1 MAKKTLYKIFAF
13 GVSVITITAVLIL
26 SVFYSYS
33 DNQLKEQLRVV
44 ESVVENQLA
53 QDDDTAFISNH
64 IDKNVRITL
73 VAKDGAVVA
82 DSQESANKLG
92 NHLNRQEIQQAI
104 KNGEATV
111 TRHSDTQEK
120 KVYYFAKQLDN
131 GNILR
136 VSTEAKSIGKFFS
149 DYIIYIILC
158 IIVVI
163 VAAVFV
169 SMGITKSIV
178 KPITQLGQSLD
189 NIDKFKSDE
198 ELKPLVNALLQQK
211 KKQKMLDKQKK
222 QFTANVSHELKTPLT
237 SIAGYAELIETGM
250 AKPEDIKPFA
260 GVIRKQAL
268 RLVNLSEDIIQLS
281 QLEES
286 DDEDMSFESVN
297 LYEIAQRCVE
307 ALNINA
313 INKCVTLNLTGEEC
327 YIRGKAQ
334 LVEELVYNL
343 CDNAIRYNKENGNV
357 TVTVTSLEK
366 GASVSVKDTGIG
378 IPKKY
383 QERIFERFFRVDKSR
398 SKATG
403 GTGLGLAIVKHITQL
418 HDAKLEIS
426 SEEGKVTIYSKGNFC
441 MKRKSGLSKFNGFLA
456 IVLVICLA
464 ATAFVIN
471 KYPKIE
477 AADANGGA
485 DAKDVAVIDEFKA
498 GTYGGKEFKTQED
511 VVNYYKECYD
521 YTKTLTAEY
530 KTDSG
535 ETHSYYKM
543 LGTETLEVNNLL
555 VEGKSNDIINKL
567 VPGIVGGLFKGGTN
581 GLSPSGNRDPKGDT
595 KNDGKMD
602 CTTSHLTADD
612 VLAANVKDNND
623 GTITMVIQPKEALL
637 STPGEDSQGRFF
649 NSLGDISSV
658 VESISVLSFSQG
670 TVKDNFVVDYKGGTG
685 TFVIDTKT
693 NEITKADYTMLVH
706 IDVKHANVAVLKD
719 KSASLDIKYQCE
731 YPASDDYLAGQNI
744 GLTRVK

>member
-73 VAKDGAVVA
+73 VAKDGTVIA

-131 GNILR
+131 GNVLR
-136 VSTEAKSIGKFFS
+136 VSAEAKSIGKFFS
-149 DYIIYIILC
+149 DYIIYIFLC

-268 RLVNLSEDIIQLS
+268 RLVSLSEDIIQLS

-286 DDEDMSFESVN
+286 DDEDMSFESVD

-334 LVEELVYNL
+334 LVEELVYKL

-357 TVTVTSLEK
+357 TVTVSPLEK

-426 SEEGKVTIYSKGNFC
+426 SEEGK
-441 MKRKSGLSKFNGFLA
+441 
-456 IVLVICLA
+456 
-464 ATAFVIN
+464 
-471 KYPKIE
+471 
-477 AADANGGA
+477 
-485 DAKDVAVIDEFKA
+485 
-498 GTYGGKEFKTQED
+498 
-511 VVNYYKECYD
+511 
-521 YTKTLTAEY
+521 
-530 KTDSG
+530 
-535 ETHSYYKM
+535 
-543 LGTETLEVNNLL
+543 GTE
-555 VEGKSNDIINKL
+555 II
-567 VPGIVGGLFKGGTN
+567 VTFK
-581 GLSPSGNRDPKGDT
+581 D
-595 KNDGKMD
+595 
-602 CTTSHLTADD
+602 
-612 VLAANVKDNND
+612 
-623 GTITMVIQPKEALL
+623 
-637 STPGEDSQGRFF
+637 
-649 NSLGDISSV
+649 
-658 VESISVLSFSQG
+658 
-670 TVKDNFVVDYKGGTG
+670 
-685 TFVIDTKT
+685 
-693 NEITKADYTMLVH
+693 
-706 IDVKHANVAVLKD
+706 
-719 KSASLDIKYQCE
+719 
-731 YPASDDYLAGQNI
+731 
-744 GLTRVK
+744 

>member
-53 QDDDTAFISNH
+53 QDDDTSFISNH

-73 VAKDGAVVA
+73 VAKDGTVIA

-136 VSTEAKSIGKFFS
+136 VSAEAKSIGKFFS
-149 DYIIYIILC
+149 DYIIYILLC

-163 VAAVFV
+163 VTAVFV

-189 NIDKFKSDE
+189 NIDKFKSYE

-286 DDEDMSFESVN
+286 DEDMSFESVN

-357 TVTVTSLEK
+357 TVTVTPLEK

-426 SEEGKVTIYSKGNFC
+426 SEEGK
-441 MKRKSGLSKFNGFLA
+441 
-456 IVLVICLA
+456 
-464 ATAFVIN
+464 
-471 KYPKIE
+471 
-477 AADANGGA
+477 
-485 DAKDVAVIDEFKA
+485 
-498 GTYGGKEFKTQED
+498 
-511 VVNYYKECYD
+511 
-521 YTKTLTAEY
+521 
-530 KTDSG
+530 
-535 ETHSYYKM
+535 
-543 LGTETLEVNNLL
+543 GTE
-555 VEGKSNDIINKL
+555 II
-567 VPGIVGGLFKGGTN
+567 VTFK
-581 GLSPSGNRDPKGDT
+581 D
-595 KNDGKMD
+595 
-602 CTTSHLTADD
+602 
-612 VLAANVKDNND
+612 
-623 GTITMVIQPKEALL
+623 
-637 STPGEDSQGRFF
+637 
-649 NSLGDISSV
+649 
-658 VESISVLSFSQG
+658 
-670 TVKDNFVVDYKGGTG
+670 
-685 TFVIDTKT
+685 
-693 NEITKADYTMLVH
+693 
-706 IDVKHANVAVLKD
+706 
-719 KSASLDIKYQCE
+719 
-731 YPASDDYLAGQNI
+731 
-744 GLTRVK
+744 

>member
-73 VAKDGAVVA
+73 VAKDGTVIA

-111 TRHSDTQEK
+111 TRHSDTQGK
-120 KVYYFAKQLDN
+120 KIYYFAKQLDN
-131 GNILR
+131 GNVLR

-149 DYIIYIILC
+149 DYIIYIFLC

-268 RLVNLSEDIIQLS
+268 RLVSLSEDIIQLS

-357 TVTVTSLEK
+357 TVTVTPLEK

-426 SEEGKVTIYSKGNFC
+426 SEEGK
-441 MKRKSGLSKFNGFLA
+441 
-456 IVLVICLA
+456 
-464 ATAFVIN
+464 
-471 KYPKIE
+471 
-477 AADANGGA
+477 
-485 DAKDVAVIDEFKA
+485 
-498 GTYGGKEFKTQED
+498 
-511 VVNYYKECYD
+511 
-521 YTKTLTAEY
+521 
-530 KTDSG
+530 
-535 ETHSYYKM
+535 
-543 LGTETLEVNNLL
+543 GTE
-555 VEGKSNDIINKL
+555 II
-567 VPGIVGGLFKGGTN
+567 VSFK
-581 GLSPSGNRDPKGDT
+581 D
-595 KNDGKMD
+595 
-602 CTTSHLTADD
+602 
-612 VLAANVKDNND
+612 
-623 GTITMVIQPKEALL
+623 
-637 STPGEDSQGRFF
+637 
-649 NSLGDISSV
+649 
-658 VESISVLSFSQG
+658 
-670 TVKDNFVVDYKGGTG
+670 
-685 TFVIDTKT
+685 
-693 NEITKADYTMLVH
+693 
-706 IDVKHANVAVLKD
+706 
-719 KSASLDIKYQCE
+719 
-731 YPASDDYLAGQNI
+731 
-744 GLTRVK
+744 

>member
-73 VAKDGAVVA
+73 VAKDGTVIA

-104 KNGEATV
+104 KSGEATV
-111 TRHSDTQEK
+111 TRHSDTQGK
-120 KVYYFAKQLDN
+120 KIYYFAKQLDN

-149 DYIIYIILC
+149 DYIIYIFLC

-250 AKPEDIKPFA
+250 AKPDDIKPFA

-357 TVTVTSLEK
+357 TVTVNPLEK

-426 SEEGKVTIYSKGNFC
+426 SEEGK
-441 MKRKSGLSKFNGFLA
+441 
-456 IVLVICLA
+456 
-464 ATAFVIN
+464 
-471 KYPKIE
+471 
-477 AADANGGA
+477 
-485 DAKDVAVIDEFKA
+485 
-498 GTYGGKEFKTQED
+498 
-511 VVNYYKECYD
+511 
-521 YTKTLTAEY
+521 
-530 KTDSG
+530 
-535 ETHSYYKM
+535 
-543 LGTETLEVNNLL
+543 GTE
-555 VEGKSNDIINKL
+555 II
-567 VPGIVGGLFKGGTN
+567 VTFK
-581 GLSPSGNRDPKGDT
+581 D
-595 KNDGKMD
+595 
-602 CTTSHLTADD
+602 
-612 VLAANVKDNND
+612 
-623 GTITMVIQPKEALL
+623 
-637 STPGEDSQGRFF
+637 
-649 NSLGDISSV
+649 
-658 VESISVLSFSQG
+658 
-670 TVKDNFVVDYKGGTG
+670 
-685 TFVIDTKT
+685 
-693 NEITKADYTMLVH
+693 
-706 IDVKHANVAVLKD
+706 
-719 KSASLDIKYQCE
+719 
-731 YPASDDYLAGQNI
+731 
-744 GLTRVK
+744 

>member
-33 DNQLKEQLRVV
+33 DNQLKEQLRVI
-44 ESVVENQLA
+44 ENVVENQLA

-73 VAKDGAVVA
+73 VAKDGTVIA

-111 TRHSDTQEK
+111 TRHSDTQGK

-131 GNILR
+131 GDVLR
-136 VSTEAKSIGKFFS
+136 VSAEAKSIGKFFS
-149 DYIIYIILC
+149 DYIIYIFLC

-343 CDNAIRYNKENGNV
+343 CDNAIRYNRENGNV
-357 TVTVTSLEK
+357 TVTVTPLEK

-378 IPKKY
+378 IPEKY

-426 SEEGKVTIYSKGNFC
+426 SEEGK
-441 MKRKSGLSKFNGFLA
+441 
-456 IVLVICLA
+456 
-464 ATAFVIN
+464 
-471 KYPKIE
+471 
-477 AADANGGA
+477 
-485 DAKDVAVIDEFKA
+485 
-498 GTYGGKEFKTQED
+498 
-511 VVNYYKECYD
+511 
-521 YTKTLTAEY
+521 
-530 KTDSG
+530 
-535 ETHSYYKM
+535 
-543 LGTETLEVNNLL
+543 GTE
-555 VEGKSNDIINKL
+555 II
-567 VPGIVGGLFKGGTN
+567 VTFK
-581 GLSPSGNRDPKGDT
+581 D
-595 KNDGKMD
+595 
-602 CTTSHLTADD
+602 
-612 VLAANVKDNND
+612 
-623 GTITMVIQPKEALL
+623 
-637 STPGEDSQGRFF
+637 
-649 NSLGDISSV
+649 
-658 VESISVLSFSQG
+658 
-670 TVKDNFVVDYKGGTG
+670 
-685 TFVIDTKT
+685 
-693 NEITKADYTMLVH
+693 
-706 IDVKHANVAVLKD
+706 
-719 KSASLDIKYQCE
+719 
-731 YPASDDYLAGQNI
+731 
-744 GLTRVK
+744 

>member
-53 QDDDTAFISNH
+53 QDDDTSFISNH

-73 VAKDGAVVA
+73 VAKDGTVIA

-111 TRHSDTQEK
+111 TRHSDTQGK
-120 KVYYFAKQLDN
+120 KIYYFAKQLDN

-149 DYIIYIILC
+149 DYIIYILLC

-163 VAAVFV
+163 VTAVFV

-268 RLVNLSEDIIQLS
+268 RLVSLSEDIIQLS

-313 INKCVTLNLTGEEC
+313 INKCVTLNLIGEQC

-357 TVTVTSLEK
+357 TVTVTPLEK

-426 SEEGKVTIYSKGNFC
+426 SEEGK
-441 MKRKSGLSKFNGFLA
+441 
-456 IVLVICLA
+456 
-464 ATAFVIN
+464 
-471 KYPKIE
+471 
-477 AADANGGA
+477 
-485 DAKDVAVIDEFKA
+485 
-498 GTYGGKEFKTQED
+498 
-511 VVNYYKECYD
+511 
-521 YTKTLTAEY
+521 
-530 KTDSG
+530 
-535 ETHSYYKM
+535 
-543 LGTETLEVNNLL
+543 GTE
-555 VEGKSNDIINKL
+555 II
-567 VPGIVGGLFKGGTN
+567 VTFK
-581 GLSPSGNRDPKGDT
+581 D
-595 KNDGKMD
+595 
-602 CTTSHLTADD
+602 
-612 VLAANVKDNND
+612 
-623 GTITMVIQPKEALL
+623 
-637 STPGEDSQGRFF
+637 
-649 NSLGDISSV
+649 
-658 VESISVLSFSQG
+658 
-670 TVKDNFVVDYKGGTG
+670 
-685 TFVIDTKT
+685 
-693 NEITKADYTMLVH
+693 
-706 IDVKHANVAVLKD
+706 
-719 KSASLDIKYQCE
+719 
-731 YPASDDYLAGQNI
+731 
-744 GLTRVK
+744 

>member
-73 VAKDGAVVA
+73 VAKDGTVIA

-92 NHLNRQEIQQAI
+92 NHLDRQEIQQAI

-131 GNILR
+131 GNVLR
-136 VSTEAKSIGKFFS
+136 VSAEAKSIGKFFS
-149 DYIIYIILC
+149 DYIMYIFLC

-313 INKCVTLNLTGEEC
+313 INKGVTLNLIGEEC

-357 TVTVTSLEK
+357 TVTVTPLEK

-426 SEEGKVTIYSKGNFC
+426 SEEGK
-441 MKRKSGLSKFNGFLA
+441 
-456 IVLVICLA
+456 
-464 ATAFVIN
+464 
-471 KYPKIE
+471 
-477 AADANGGA
+477 
-485 DAKDVAVIDEFKA
+485 
-498 GTYGGKEFKTQED
+498 
-511 VVNYYKECYD
+511 
-521 YTKTLTAEY
+521 
-530 KTDSG
+530 
-535 ETHSYYKM
+535 
-543 LGTETLEVNNLL
+543 GTE
-555 VEGKSNDIINKL
+555 II
-567 VPGIVGGLFKGGTN
+567 VTFK
-581 GLSPSGNRDPKGDT
+581 D
-595 KNDGKMD
+595 
-602 CTTSHLTADD
+602 
-612 VLAANVKDNND
+612 
-623 GTITMVIQPKEALL
+623 
-637 STPGEDSQGRFF
+637 
-649 NSLGDISSV
+649 
-658 VESISVLSFSQG
+658 
-670 TVKDNFVVDYKGGTG
+670 
-685 TFVIDTKT
+685 
-693 NEITKADYTMLVH
+693 
-706 IDVKHANVAVLKD
+706 
-719 KSASLDIKYQCE
+719 
-731 YPASDDYLAGQNI
+731 
-744 GLTRVK
+744 

>member
-73 VAKDGAVVA
+73 VAKDGTVIA

-92 NHLNRQEIQQAI
+92 NHLNRQEIQQEI

-111 TRHSDTQEK
+111 TRHSDTQGK

-131 GNILR
+131 GNVLR
-136 VSTEAKSIGKFFS
+136 VSAEAKSIGKFFS
-149 DYIIYIILC
+149 DYIIYIFLC

-357 TVTVTSLEK
+357 TVTVTPLEK

-426 SEEGKVTIYSKGNFC
+426 SEEGK
-441 MKRKSGLSKFNGFLA
+441 
-456 IVLVICLA
+456 
-464 ATAFVIN
+464 
-471 KYPKIE
+471 
-477 AADANGGA
+477 
-485 DAKDVAVIDEFKA
+485 
-498 GTYGGKEFKTQED
+498 
-511 VVNYYKECYD
+511 
-521 YTKTLTAEY
+521 
-530 KTDSG
+530 
-535 ETHSYYKM
+535 
-543 LGTETLEVNNLL
+543 GTE
-555 VEGKSNDIINKL
+555 II
-567 VPGIVGGLFKGGTN
+567 VTFK
-581 GLSPSGNRDPKGDT
+581 D
-595 KNDGKMD
+595 
-602 CTTSHLTADD
+602 
-612 VLAANVKDNND
+612 
-623 GTITMVIQPKEALL
+623 
-637 STPGEDSQGRFF
+637 
-649 NSLGDISSV
+649 
-658 VESISVLSFSQG
+658 
-670 TVKDNFVVDYKGGTG
+670 
-685 TFVIDTKT
+685 
-693 NEITKADYTMLVH
+693 
-706 IDVKHANVAVLKD
+706 
-719 KSASLDIKYQCE
+719 
-731 YPASDDYLAGQNI
+731 
-744 GLTRVK
+744 

>member
-73 VAKDGAVVA
+73 VAKDGTVIA

-131 GNILR
+131 GNVLR
-136 VSTEAKSIGKFFS
+136 VSAEAKSIGKFFS
-149 DYIIYIILC
+149 DYIMYIFLC

-357 TVTVTSLEK
+357 TVTVKPLEK

-426 SEEGKVTIYSKGNFC
+426 SEEGK
-441 MKRKSGLSKFNGFLA
+441 
-456 IVLVICLA
+456 
-464 ATAFVIN
+464 
-471 KYPKIE
+471 
-477 AADANGGA
+477 
-485 DAKDVAVIDEFKA
+485 
-498 GTYGGKEFKTQED
+498 
-511 VVNYYKECYD
+511 
-521 YTKTLTAEY
+521 
-530 KTDSG
+530 
-535 ETHSYYKM
+535 
-543 LGTETLEVNNLL
+543 GTE
-555 VEGKSNDIINKL
+555 II
-567 VPGIVGGLFKGGTN
+567 VTFK
-581 GLSPSGNRDPKGDT
+581 D
-595 KNDGKMD
+595 
-602 CTTSHLTADD
+602 
-612 VLAANVKDNND
+612 
-623 GTITMVIQPKEALL
+623 
-637 STPGEDSQGRFF
+637 
-649 NSLGDISSV
+649 
-658 VESISVLSFSQG
+658 
-670 TVKDNFVVDYKGGTG
+670 
-685 TFVIDTKT
+685 
-693 NEITKADYTMLVH
+693 
-706 IDVKHANVAVLKD
+706 
-719 KSASLDIKYQCE
+719 
-731 YPASDDYLAGQNI
+731 
-744 GLTRVK
+744 

>member
-73 VAKDGAVVA
+73 VAKDGTVIA

-111 TRHSDTQEK
+111 TRHSDTQGK
-120 KVYYFAKQLDN
+120 KIYYFAKQLDN

-136 VSTEAKSIGKFFS
+136 VSAEAKSIGKFFS
-149 DYIIYIILC
+149 DYIIYIFLC

-426 SEEGKVTIYSKGNFC
+426 SEEGK
-441 MKRKSGLSKFNGFLA
+441 
-456 IVLVICLA
+456 
-464 ATAFVIN
+464 
-471 KYPKIE
+471 
-477 AADANGGA
+477 
-485 DAKDVAVIDEFKA
+485 
-498 GTYGGKEFKTQED
+498 
-511 VVNYYKECYD
+511 
-521 YTKTLTAEY
+521 
-530 KTDSG
+530 
-535 ETHSYYKM
+535 
-543 LGTETLEVNNLL
+543 GTE
-555 VEGKSNDIINKL
+555 II
-567 VPGIVGGLFKGGTN
+567 VTFK
-581 GLSPSGNRDPKGDT
+581 D
-595 KNDGKMD
+595 
-602 CTTSHLTADD
+602 
-612 VLAANVKDNND
+612 
-623 GTITMVIQPKEALL
+623 
-637 STPGEDSQGRFF
+637 
-649 NSLGDISSV
+649 
-658 VESISVLSFSQG
+658 
-670 TVKDNFVVDYKGGTG
+670 
-685 TFVIDTKT
+685 
-693 NEITKADYTMLVH
+693 
-706 IDVKHANVAVLKD
+706 
-719 KSASLDIKYQCE
+719 
-731 YPASDDYLAGQNI
+731 
-744 GLTRVK
+744 

>member
-53 QDDDTAFISNH
+53 QDDDTSFISNH

-73 VAKDGAVVA
+73 VAKDGTVIA

-136 VSTEAKSIGKFFS
+136 VSAEAKSIGKFFS
-149 DYIIYIILC
+149 DYIIYILLC

-163 VAAVFV
+163 VTAVFV

-357 TVTVTSLEK
+357 TVTVTPLEK

-378 IPKKY
+378 IPEKY

-426 SEEGKVTIYSKGNFC
+426 SEEGK
-441 MKRKSGLSKFNGFLA
+441 
-456 IVLVICLA
+456 
-464 ATAFVIN
+464 
-471 KYPKIE
+471 
-477 AADANGGA
+477 
-485 DAKDVAVIDEFKA
+485 
-498 GTYGGKEFKTQED
+498 
-511 VVNYYKECYD
+511 
-521 YTKTLTAEY
+521 
-530 KTDSG
+530 
-535 ETHSYYKM
+535 
-543 LGTETLEVNNLL
+543 GTE
-555 VEGKSNDIINKL
+555 IN
-567 VPGIVGGLFKGGTN
+567 VTFK
-581 GLSPSGNRDPKGDT
+581 D
-595 KNDGKMD
+595 
-602 CTTSHLTADD
+602 
-612 VLAANVKDNND
+612 
-623 GTITMVIQPKEALL
+623 
-637 STPGEDSQGRFF
+637 
-649 NSLGDISSV
+649 
-658 VESISVLSFSQG
+658 
-670 TVKDNFVVDYKGGTG
+670 
-685 TFVIDTKT
+685 
-693 NEITKADYTMLVH
+693 
-706 IDVKHANVAVLKD
+706 
-719 KSASLDIKYQCE
+719 
-731 YPASDDYLAGQNI
+731 
-744 GLTRVK
+744 

>member
-73 VAKDGAVVA
+73 VAKDGTVIA

-136 VSTEAKSIGKFFS
+136 VSAEAKSIGKFFS
-149 DYIIYIILC
+149 DYIIYILLC

-357 TVTVTSLEK
+357 TVTVSPLEK

-383 QERIFERFFRVDKSR
+383 QERIFERFL
-398 SKATG
+398 ATYS
-403 GTGLGLAIVKHITQL
+403 LCSSVLKLAGAITTR
-418 HDAKLEIS
+418 H
-426 SEEGKVTIYSKGNFC
+426 T
-441 MKRKSGLSKFNGFLA
+441 
-456 IVLVICLA
+456 
-464 ATAFVIN
+464 
-471 KYPKIE
+471 
-477 AADANGGA
+477 
-485 DAKDVAVIDEFKA
+485 
-498 GTYGGKEFKTQED
+498 
-511 VVNYYKECYD
+511 
-521 YTKTLTAEY
+521 
-530 KTDSG
+530 
-535 ETHSYYKM
+535 
-543 LGTETLEVNNLL
+543 
-555 VEGKSNDIINKL
+555 
-567 VPGIVGGLFKGGTN
+567 
-581 GLSPSGNRDPKGDT
+581 
-595 KNDGKMD
+595 
-602 CTTSHLTADD
+602 
-612 VLAANVKDNND
+612 
-623 GTITMVIQPKEALL
+623 EALWANTL
-637 STPGEDSQGRFF
+637 P
-649 NSLGDISSV
+649 
-658 VESISVLSFSQG
+658 VLS
-670 TVKDNFVVDYKGGTG
+670 
-685 TFVIDTKT
+685 
-693 NEITKADYTMLVH
+693 
-706 IDVKHANVAVLKD
+706 
-719 KSASLDIKYQCE
+719 
-731 YPASDDYLAGQNI
+731 
-744 GLTRVK
+744 

>member
-73 VAKDGAVVA
+73 VAKDGTVIA
-82 DSQESANKLG
+82 DSQENANKLG

-111 TRHSDTQEK
+111 TRHSDTQGK
-120 KVYYFAKQLDN
+120 KIYYFAKQLDN

-149 DYIIYIILC
+149 DYIIYILLC

-163 VAAVFV
+163 VTAVFV

-357 TVTVTSLEK
+357 TVTVTPLEN

-426 SEEGKVTIYSKGNFC
+426 SEEGK
-441 MKRKSGLSKFNGFLA
+441 
-456 IVLVICLA
+456 
-464 ATAFVIN
+464 
-471 KYPKIE
+471 
-477 AADANGGA
+477 
-485 DAKDVAVIDEFKA
+485 
-498 GTYGGKEFKTQED
+498 
-511 VVNYYKECYD
+511 
-521 YTKTLTAEY
+521 
-530 KTDSG
+530 
-535 ETHSYYKM
+535 
-543 LGTETLEVNNLL
+543 GTE
-555 VEGKSNDIINKL
+555 II
-567 VPGIVGGLFKGGTN
+567 VTFK
-581 GLSPSGNRDPKGDT
+581 D
-595 KNDGKMD
+595 
-602 CTTSHLTADD
+602 
-612 VLAANVKDNND
+612 
-623 GTITMVIQPKEALL
+623 
-637 STPGEDSQGRFF
+637 
-649 NSLGDISSV
+649 
-658 VESISVLSFSQG
+658 
-670 TVKDNFVVDYKGGTG
+670 
-685 TFVIDTKT
+685 
-693 NEITKADYTMLVH
+693 
-706 IDVKHANVAVLKD
+706 
-719 KSASLDIKYQCE
+719 
-731 YPASDDYLAGQNI
+731 
-744 GLTRVK
+744 

>member
-73 VAKDGAVVA
+73 VAKDGTVIA

-136 VSTEAKSIGKFFS
+136 VSAEAKSIGKFFS
-149 DYIIYIILC
+149 DYILYILLC

-163 VAAVFV
+163 VTAVFV

-313 INKCVTLNLTGEEC
+313 INKGVTLNLMGEEC

-357 TVTVTSLEK
+357 TVTVTPLEK

-426 SEEGKVTIYSKGNFC
+426 SEEGK
-441 MKRKSGLSKFNGFLA
+441 
-456 IVLVICLA
+456 
-464 ATAFVIN
+464 
-471 KYPKIE
+471 
-477 AADANGGA
+477 
-485 DAKDVAVIDEFKA
+485 
-498 GTYGGKEFKTQED
+498 
-511 VVNYYKECYD
+511 
-521 YTKTLTAEY
+521 
-530 KTDSG
+530 
-535 ETHSYYKM
+535 
-543 LGTETLEVNNLL
+543 GTE
-555 VEGKSNDIINKL
+555 II
-567 VPGIVGGLFKGGTN
+567 VTFK
-581 GLSPSGNRDPKGDT
+581 D
-595 KNDGKMD
+595 
-602 CTTSHLTADD
+602 
-612 VLAANVKDNND
+612 
-623 GTITMVIQPKEALL
+623 
-637 STPGEDSQGRFF
+637 
-649 NSLGDISSV
+649 
-658 VESISVLSFSQG
+658 
-670 TVKDNFVVDYKGGTG
+670 
-685 TFVIDTKT
+685 
-693 NEITKADYTMLVH
+693 
-706 IDVKHANVAVLKD
+706 
-719 KSASLDIKYQCE
+719 
-731 YPASDDYLAGQNI
+731 
-744 GLTRVK
+744 

>member
-13 GVSVITITAVLIL
+13 GVSVITITAMLIL

-73 VAKDGAVVA
+73 VAKDGTVIA

-111 TRHSDTQEK
+111 TRHSDTQGK
-120 KVYYFAKQLDN
+120 KIYYFAKQLDN

-136 VSTEAKSIGKFFS
+136 VSAEAKSIGKFFS
-149 DYIIYIILC
+149 DYIIYIFLC

-313 INKCVTLNLTGEEC
+313 INKGVTLNLTGGEC

-357 TVTVTSLEK
+357 TVTVNPLEK

-426 SEEGKVTIYSKGNFC
+426 SEEGK
-441 MKRKSGLSKFNGFLA
+441 
-456 IVLVICLA
+456 
-464 ATAFVIN
+464 
-471 KYPKIE
+471 
-477 AADANGGA
+477 
-485 DAKDVAVIDEFKA
+485 
-498 GTYGGKEFKTQED
+498 
-511 VVNYYKECYD
+511 
-521 YTKTLTAEY
+521 
-530 KTDSG
+530 
-535 ETHSYYKM
+535 
-543 LGTETLEVNNLL
+543 GTE
-555 VEGKSNDIINKL
+555 II
-567 VPGIVGGLFKGGTN
+567 VTFK
-581 GLSPSGNRDPKGDT
+581 D
-595 KNDGKMD
+595 
-602 CTTSHLTADD
+602 
-612 VLAANVKDNND
+612 
-623 GTITMVIQPKEALL
+623 
-637 STPGEDSQGRFF
+637 
-649 NSLGDISSV
+649 
-658 VESISVLSFSQG
+658 
-670 TVKDNFVVDYKGGTG
+670 
-685 TFVIDTKT
+685 
-693 NEITKADYTMLVH
+693 
-706 IDVKHANVAVLKD
+706 
-719 KSASLDIKYQCE
+719 
-731 YPASDDYLAGQNI
+731 
-744 GLTRVK
+744 

>member
-73 VAKDGAVVA
+73 VAKDGTVIA

-136 VSTEAKSIGKFFS
+136 VSAEAKSIGKFFS
-149 DYIIYIILC
+149 DYIIYIFLC

-260 GVIRKQAL
+260 SVIRKQAL

-357 TVTVTSLEK
+357 TVTVSPLEK

-426 SEEGKVTIYSKGNFC
+426 SEEGK
-441 MKRKSGLSKFNGFLA
+441 
-456 IVLVICLA
+456 
-464 ATAFVIN
+464 
-471 KYPKIE
+471 
-477 AADANGGA
+477 
-485 DAKDVAVIDEFKA
+485 
-498 GTYGGKEFKTQED
+498 
-511 VVNYYKECYD
+511 
-521 YTKTLTAEY
+521 
-530 KTDSG
+530 
-535 ETHSYYKM
+535 
-543 LGTETLEVNNLL
+543 GTE
-555 VEGKSNDIINKL
+555 II
-567 VPGIVGGLFKGGTN
+567 VTFK
-581 GLSPSGNRDPKGDT
+581 D
-595 KNDGKMD
+595 
-602 CTTSHLTADD
+602 
-612 VLAANVKDNND
+612 
-623 GTITMVIQPKEALL
+623 
-637 STPGEDSQGRFF
+637 
-649 NSLGDISSV
+649 
-658 VESISVLSFSQG
+658 
-670 TVKDNFVVDYKGGTG
+670 
-685 TFVIDTKT
+685 
-693 NEITKADYTMLVH
+693 
-706 IDVKHANVAVLKD
+706 
-719 KSASLDIKYQCE
+719 
-731 YPASDDYLAGQNI
+731 
-744 GLTRVK
+744 

>member
-73 VAKDGAVVA
+73 VAKDGTVIA

-111 TRHSDTQEK
+111 TRHSDTQGK

-131 GNILR
+131 GNVLR

-149 DYIIYIILC
+149 DYIIYIFLC

-313 INKCVTLNLTGEEC
+313 INKGVTLNLTGEEC

-357 TVTVTSLEK
+357 TVTVNPLEK

-378 IPKKY
+378 IPEKY

-426 SEEGKVTIYSKGNFC
+426 SEEGK
-441 MKRKSGLSKFNGFLA
+441 
-456 IVLVICLA
+456 
-464 ATAFVIN
+464 
-471 KYPKIE
+471 
-477 AADANGGA
+477 
-485 DAKDVAVIDEFKA
+485 
-498 GTYGGKEFKTQED
+498 
-511 VVNYYKECYD
+511 
-521 YTKTLTAEY
+521 
-530 KTDSG
+530 
-535 ETHSYYKM
+535 
-543 LGTETLEVNNLL
+543 GTE
-555 VEGKSNDIINKL
+555 II
-567 VPGIVGGLFKGGTN
+567 VTFK
-581 GLSPSGNRDPKGDT
+581 D
-595 KNDGKMD
+595 
-602 CTTSHLTADD
+602 
-612 VLAANVKDNND
+612 
-623 GTITMVIQPKEALL
+623 
-637 STPGEDSQGRFF
+637 
-649 NSLGDISSV
+649 
-658 VESISVLSFSQG
+658 
-670 TVKDNFVVDYKGGTG
+670 
-685 TFVIDTKT
+685 
-693 NEITKADYTMLVH
+693 
-706 IDVKHANVAVLKD
+706 
-719 KSASLDIKYQCE
+719 
-731 YPASDDYLAGQNI
+731 
-744 GLTRVK
+744 

>member
-73 VAKDGAVVA
+73 VAKDGTVIA

-111 TRHSDTQEK
+111 TRHSDTQGK

-131 GNILR
+131 GNVLR

-149 DYIIYIILC
+149 DYIIYIFLC

-313 INKCVTLNLTGEEC
+313 INKGVTLNLTGEEC

-357 TVTVTSLEK
+357 TVTVTPLEN

-378 IPKKY
+378 IQEKY

-426 SEEGKVTIYSKGNFC
+426 SEEGK
-441 MKRKSGLSKFNGFLA
+441 
-456 IVLVICLA
+456 
-464 ATAFVIN
+464 
-471 KYPKIE
+471 
-477 AADANGGA
+477 
-485 DAKDVAVIDEFKA
+485 
-498 GTYGGKEFKTQED
+498 
-511 VVNYYKECYD
+511 
-521 YTKTLTAEY
+521 
-530 KTDSG
+530 
-535 ETHSYYKM
+535 
-543 LGTETLEVNNLL
+543 GTE
-555 VEGKSNDIINKL
+555 II
-567 VPGIVGGLFKGGTN
+567 VTFK
-581 GLSPSGNRDPKGDT
+581 D
-595 KNDGKMD
+595 
-602 CTTSHLTADD
+602 
-612 VLAANVKDNND
+612 
-623 GTITMVIQPKEALL
+623 
-637 STPGEDSQGRFF
+637 
-649 NSLGDISSV
+649 
-658 VESISVLSFSQG
+658 
-670 TVKDNFVVDYKGGTG
+670 
-685 TFVIDTKT
+685 
-693 NEITKADYTMLVH
+693 
-706 IDVKHANVAVLKD
+706 
-719 KSASLDIKYQCE
+719 
-731 YPASDDYLAGQNI
+731 
-744 GLTRVK
+744 

>member
-44 ESVVENQLA
+44 GSVVENQLA

-73 VAKDGAVVA
+73 VAKDGTVIA
-82 DSQESANKLG
+82 DSQESVNKLG

-111 TRHSDTQEK
+111 TRHSDTQGK

-131 GNILR
+131 GNVLR
-136 VSTEAKSIGKFFS
+136 VSAEAKSIGKFFS
-149 DYIIYIILC
+149 DYIIYIFLC

-357 TVTVTSLEK
+357 TVTVTPLEK

-426 SEEGKVTIYSKGNFC
+426 SEEGK
-441 MKRKSGLSKFNGFLA
+441 
-456 IVLVICLA
+456 
-464 ATAFVIN
+464 
-471 KYPKIE
+471 
-477 AADANGGA
+477 
-485 DAKDVAVIDEFKA
+485 
-498 GTYGGKEFKTQED
+498 
-511 VVNYYKECYD
+511 
-521 YTKTLTAEY
+521 
-530 KTDSG
+530 
-535 ETHSYYKM
+535 
-543 LGTETLEVNNLL
+543 GTE
-555 VEGKSNDIINKL
+555 II
-567 VPGIVGGLFKGGTN
+567 VTFK
-581 GLSPSGNRDPKGDT
+581 D
-595 KNDGKMD
+595 
-602 CTTSHLTADD
+602 
-612 VLAANVKDNND
+612 
-623 GTITMVIQPKEALL
+623 
-637 STPGEDSQGRFF
+637 
-649 NSLGDISSV
+649 
-658 VESISVLSFSQG
+658 
-670 TVKDNFVVDYKGGTG
+670 
-685 TFVIDTKT
+685 
-693 NEITKADYTMLVH
+693 
-706 IDVKHANVAVLKD
+706 
-719 KSASLDIKYQCE
+719 
-731 YPASDDYLAGQNI
+731 
-744 GLTRVK
+744 

>member
-13 GVSVITITAVLIL
+13 GVSVITITAMLIL

-73 VAKDGAVVA
+73 VAKDGTVIA
-82 DSQESANKLG
+82 DSQESVNKLG

-111 TRHSDTQEK
+111 TRHSDTQGK

-131 GNILR
+131 GNVLR
-136 VSTEAKSIGKFFS
+136 VSAEAKSIGKFFS
-149 DYIIYIILC
+149 DYIIYIFLC

-313 INKCVTLNLTGEEC
+313 INKGVTLNLIGEQC

-357 TVTVTSLEK
+357 TVTVSPLEK

-426 SEEGKVTIYSKGNFC
+426 SEEGK
-441 MKRKSGLSKFNGFLA
+441 
-456 IVLVICLA
+456 
-464 ATAFVIN
+464 
-471 KYPKIE
+471 
-477 AADANGGA
+477 
-485 DAKDVAVIDEFKA
+485 
-498 GTYGGKEFKTQED
+498 
-511 VVNYYKECYD
+511 
-521 YTKTLTAEY
+521 
-530 KTDSG
+530 
-535 ETHSYYKM
+535 
-543 LGTETLEVNNLL
+543 GTE
-555 VEGKSNDIINKL
+555 II
-567 VPGIVGGLFKGGTN
+567 VTFK
-581 GLSPSGNRDPKGDT
+581 D
-595 KNDGKMD
+595 
-602 CTTSHLTADD
+602 
-612 VLAANVKDNND
+612 
-623 GTITMVIQPKEALL
+623 
-637 STPGEDSQGRFF
+637 
-649 NSLGDISSV
+649 
-658 VESISVLSFSQG
+658 
-670 TVKDNFVVDYKGGTG
+670 
-685 TFVIDTKT
+685 
-693 NEITKADYTMLVH
+693 
-706 IDVKHANVAVLKD
+706 
-719 KSASLDIKYQCE
+719 
-731 YPASDDYLAGQNI
+731 
-744 GLTRVK
+744 

>member
-73 VAKDGAVVA
+73 VAKDGTVIA

-136 VSTEAKSIGKFFS
+136 VSAEAKSIGKFFS
-149 DYIIYIILC
+149 DYIIYILLC
-158 IIVVI
+158 IIVLI

-357 TVTVTSLEK
+357 TVTVSPLEK

-426 SEEGKVTIYSKGNFC
+426 SEEGK
-441 MKRKSGLSKFNGFLA
+441 
-456 IVLVICLA
+456 
-464 ATAFVIN
+464 
-471 KYPKIE
+471 
-477 AADANGGA
+477 
-485 DAKDVAVIDEFKA
+485 
-498 GTYGGKEFKTQED
+498 
-511 VVNYYKECYD
+511 
-521 YTKTLTAEY
+521 
-530 KTDSG
+530 
-535 ETHSYYKM
+535 
-543 LGTETLEVNNLL
+543 GTE
-555 VEGKSNDIINKL
+555 II
-567 VPGIVGGLFKGGTN
+567 VTFK
-581 GLSPSGNRDPKGDT
+581 D
-595 KNDGKMD
+595 
-602 CTTSHLTADD
+602 
-612 VLAANVKDNND
+612 
-623 GTITMVIQPKEALL
+623 
-637 STPGEDSQGRFF
+637 
-649 NSLGDISSV
+649 
-658 VESISVLSFSQG
+658 
-670 TVKDNFVVDYKGGTG
+670 
-685 TFVIDTKT
+685 
-693 NEITKADYTMLVH
+693 
-706 IDVKHANVAVLKD
+706 
-719 KSASLDIKYQCE
+719 
-731 YPASDDYLAGQNI
+731 
-744 GLTRVK
+744 

>member
-73 VAKDGAVVA
+73 VAKDGTVIA

-111 TRHSDTQEK
+111 TRHSDTQGK
-120 KVYYFAKQLDN
+120 KIYYFAKQIDN

-149 DYIIYIILC
+149 DYIIYILLC

-163 VAAVFV
+163 VTAVFV

-268 RLVNLSEDIIQLS
+268 RLVSLSEDIIQLS

-357 TVTVTSLEK
+357 TVTVTPLEK

-378 IPKKY
+378 IPEKY

-426 SEEGKVTIYSKGNFC
+426 SEEGK
-441 MKRKSGLSKFNGFLA
+441 
-456 IVLVICLA
+456 
-464 ATAFVIN
+464 
-471 KYPKIE
+471 
-477 AADANGGA
+477 
-485 DAKDVAVIDEFKA
+485 
-498 GTYGGKEFKTQED
+498 
-511 VVNYYKECYD
+511 
-521 YTKTLTAEY
+521 
-530 KTDSG
+530 
-535 ETHSYYKM
+535 
-543 LGTETLEVNNLL
+543 GTE
-555 VEGKSNDIINKL
+555 II
-567 VPGIVGGLFKGGTN
+567 VTFK
-581 GLSPSGNRDPKGDT
+581 D
-595 KNDGKMD
+595 
-602 CTTSHLTADD
+602 
-612 VLAANVKDNND
+612 
-623 GTITMVIQPKEALL
+623 
-637 STPGEDSQGRFF
+637 
-649 NSLGDISSV
+649 
-658 VESISVLSFSQG
+658 
-670 TVKDNFVVDYKGGTG
+670 
-685 TFVIDTKT
+685 
-693 NEITKADYTMLVH
+693 
-706 IDVKHANVAVLKD
+706 
-719 KSASLDIKYQCE
+719 
-731 YPASDDYLAGQNI
+731 
-744 GLTRVK
+744 

>member
-73 VAKDGAVVA
+73 VAKDGTVIA

-92 NHLNRQEIQQAI
+92 THLDRQEIQQAI

-131 GNILR
+131 GNVLR
-136 VSTEAKSIGKFFS
+136 VSAEAKSIGKFFS
-149 DYIIYIILC
+149 DYIMYIFLC

-357 TVTVTSLEK
+357 TVTVTPLEK

-378 IPKKY
+378 IPEKY

-426 SEEGKVTIYSKGNFC
+426 SEEGK
-441 MKRKSGLSKFNGFLA
+441 
-456 IVLVICLA
+456 
-464 ATAFVIN
+464 
-471 KYPKIE
+471 
-477 AADANGGA
+477 
-485 DAKDVAVIDEFKA
+485 
-498 GTYGGKEFKTQED
+498 
-511 VVNYYKECYD
+511 
-521 YTKTLTAEY
+521 
-530 KTDSG
+530 
-535 ETHSYYKM
+535 
-543 LGTETLEVNNLL
+543 GTE
-555 VEGKSNDIINKL
+555 II
-567 VPGIVGGLFKGGTN
+567 VTFK
-581 GLSPSGNRDPKGDT
+581 D
-595 KNDGKMD
+595 
-602 CTTSHLTADD
+602 
-612 VLAANVKDNND
+612 
-623 GTITMVIQPKEALL
+623 
-637 STPGEDSQGRFF
+637 
-649 NSLGDISSV
+649 
-658 VESISVLSFSQG
+658 
-670 TVKDNFVVDYKGGTG
+670 
-685 TFVIDTKT
+685 
-693 NEITKADYTMLVH
+693 
-706 IDVKHANVAVLKD
+706 
-719 KSASLDIKYQCE
+719 
-731 YPASDDYLAGQNI
+731 
-744 GLTRVK
+744 

>member
-73 VAKDGAVVA
+73 VAKDGTVIA

-136 VSTEAKSIGKFFS
+136 VSAEAKSIGKFFS
-149 DYIIYIILC
+149 DYIIYILLC

-163 VAAVFV
+163 VTAVFV

-268 RLVNLSEDIIQLS
+268 RLVSLSEDIIQLS

-313 INKCVTLNLTGEEC
+313 INKGVTLNLTGEEC

-357 TVTVTSLEK
+357 TVTVTPLEK

-426 SEEGKVTIYSKGNFC
+426 SEEGK
-441 MKRKSGLSKFNGFLA
+441 
-456 IVLVICLA
+456 
-464 ATAFVIN
+464 
-471 KYPKIE
+471 
-477 AADANGGA
+477 
-485 DAKDVAVIDEFKA
+485 
-498 GTYGGKEFKTQED
+498 
-511 VVNYYKECYD
+511 
-521 YTKTLTAEY
+521 
-530 KTDSG
+530 
-535 ETHSYYKM
+535 
-543 LGTETLEVNNLL
+543 GTEIIVTFNN
-555 VEGKSNDIINKL
+555 S
-567 VPGIVGGLFKGGTN
+567 
-581 GLSPSGNRDPKGDT
+581 
-595 KNDGKMD
+595 
-602 CTTSHLTADD
+602 
-612 VLAANVKDNND
+612 
-623 GTITMVIQPKEALL
+623 
-637 STPGEDSQGRFF
+637 
-649 NSLGDISSV
+649 
-658 VESISVLSFSQG
+658 
-670 TVKDNFVVDYKGGTG
+670 
-685 TFVIDTKT
+685 
-693 NEITKADYTMLVH
+693 
-706 IDVKHANVAVLKD
+706 
-719 KSASLDIKYQCE
+719 
-731 YPASDDYLAGQNI
+731 DYLQKARKYGHFTGYKN
-744 GLTRVK
+744 

>member
-73 VAKDGAVVA
+73 VAKDGTVIA

-136 VSTEAKSIGKFFS
+136 VSAEAKSIGKFFS
-149 DYIIYIILC
+149 DYIIYIFLC

-163 VAAVFV
+163 VTAVFV

-313 INKCVTLNLTGEEC
+313 INKGVTLNLTGEEC

-357 TVTVTSLEK
+357 TVTVTPLEK

-426 SEEGKVTIYSKGNFC
+426 SEEGK
-441 MKRKSGLSKFNGFLA
+441 
-456 IVLVICLA
+456 
-464 ATAFVIN
+464 
-471 KYPKIE
+471 
-477 AADANGGA
+477 
-485 DAKDVAVIDEFKA
+485 
-498 GTYGGKEFKTQED
+498 
-511 VVNYYKECYD
+511 
-521 YTKTLTAEY
+521 
-530 KTDSG
+530 
-535 ETHSYYKM
+535 
-543 LGTETLEVNNLL
+543 GTE
-555 VEGKSNDIINKL
+555 II
-567 VPGIVGGLFKGGTN
+567 VTFK
-581 GLSPSGNRDPKGDT
+581 D
-595 KNDGKMD
+595 
-602 CTTSHLTADD
+602 
-612 VLAANVKDNND
+612 
-623 GTITMVIQPKEALL
+623 
-637 STPGEDSQGRFF
+637 
-649 NSLGDISSV
+649 
-658 VESISVLSFSQG
+658 
-670 TVKDNFVVDYKGGTG
+670 
-685 TFVIDTKT
+685 
-693 NEITKADYTMLVH
+693 
-706 IDVKHANVAVLKD
+706 
-719 KSASLDIKYQCE
+719 
-731 YPASDDYLAGQNI
+731 
-744 GLTRVK
+744 

>member
-73 VAKDGAVVA
+73 VAKDGTVIV

-131 GNILR
+131 GNVLR
-136 VSTEAKSIGKFFS
+136 VSAEAKSIGKFFS
-149 DYIIYIILC
+149 DYIIYILLC

-163 VAAVFV
+163 VTAVFV

-426 SEEGKVTIYSKGNFC
+426 SEEGK
-441 MKRKSGLSKFNGFLA
+441 
-456 IVLVICLA
+456 
-464 ATAFVIN
+464 
-471 KYPKIE
+471 
-477 AADANGGA
+477 
-485 DAKDVAVIDEFKA
+485 
-498 GTYGGKEFKTQED
+498 
-511 VVNYYKECYD
+511 
-521 YTKTLTAEY
+521 
-530 KTDSG
+530 
-535 ETHSYYKM
+535 
-543 LGTETLEVNNLL
+543 GTE
-555 VEGKSNDIINKL
+555 II
-567 VPGIVGGLFKGGTN
+567 VTFK
-581 GLSPSGNRDPKGDT
+581 D
-595 KNDGKMD
+595 
-602 CTTSHLTADD
+602 
-612 VLAANVKDNND
+612 
-623 GTITMVIQPKEALL
+623 
-637 STPGEDSQGRFF
+637 
-649 NSLGDISSV
+649 
-658 VESISVLSFSQG
+658 
-670 TVKDNFVVDYKGGTG
+670 
-685 TFVIDTKT
+685 
-693 NEITKADYTMLVH
+693 
-706 IDVKHANVAVLKD
+706 
-719 KSASLDIKYQCE
+719 
-731 YPASDDYLAGQNI
+731 
-744 GLTRVK
+744 

>member
-73 VAKDGAVVA
+73 VAKDGTVIA

-136 VSTEAKSIGKFFS
+136 VSAEAKSIGKFFS
-149 DYIIYIILC
+149 DYIIYILLC

-163 VAAVFV
+163 VTAVFV

-268 RLVNLSEDIIQLS
+268 RLVSLSEDIIQLS

-286 DDEDMSFESVN
+286 DEDMSFESVN

-313 INKCVTLNLTGEEC
+313 INKGVTLNLTGEEC

-357 TVTVTSLEK
+357 TVTVSPLEK

-426 SEEGKVTIYSKGNFC
+426 SEEGK
-441 MKRKSGLSKFNGFLA
+441 
-456 IVLVICLA
+456 
-464 ATAFVIN
+464 
-471 KYPKIE
+471 
-477 AADANGGA
+477 
-485 DAKDVAVIDEFKA
+485 
-498 GTYGGKEFKTQED
+498 
-511 VVNYYKECYD
+511 
-521 YTKTLTAEY
+521 
-530 KTDSG
+530 
-535 ETHSYYKM
+535 
-543 LGTETLEVNNLL
+543 GTE
-555 VEGKSNDIINKL
+555 II
-567 VPGIVGGLFKGGTN
+567 VTFK
-581 GLSPSGNRDPKGDT
+581 D
-595 KNDGKMD
+595 
-602 CTTSHLTADD
+602 
-612 VLAANVKDNND
+612 
-623 GTITMVIQPKEALL
+623 
-637 STPGEDSQGRFF
+637 
-649 NSLGDISSV
+649 
-658 VESISVLSFSQG
+658 
-670 TVKDNFVVDYKGGTG
+670 
-685 TFVIDTKT
+685 
-693 NEITKADYTMLVH
+693 
-706 IDVKHANVAVLKD
+706 
-719 KSASLDIKYQCE
+719 
-731 YPASDDYLAGQNI
+731 
-744 GLTRVK
+744 

>member
-73 VAKDGAVVA
+73 VAKDGTVIA

-92 NHLNRQEIQQAI
+92 NHLDRQEIQQAI

-131 GNILR
+131 GNVLR
-136 VSTEAKSIGKFFS
+136 VSAEAKSIGKFFS
-149 DYIIYIILC
+149 DYIMYIFLC

-357 TVTVTSLEK
+357 TVTVTPLEK

-378 IPKKY
+378 IPEKY

-426 SEEGKVTIYSKGNFC
+426 SEEGK
-441 MKRKSGLSKFNGFLA
+441 
-456 IVLVICLA
+456 
-464 ATAFVIN
+464 
-471 KYPKIE
+471 
-477 AADANGGA
+477 
-485 DAKDVAVIDEFKA
+485 
-498 GTYGGKEFKTQED
+498 
-511 VVNYYKECYD
+511 
-521 YTKTLTAEY
+521 
-530 KTDSG
+530 
-535 ETHSYYKM
+535 
-543 LGTETLEVNNLL
+543 GTE
-555 VEGKSNDIINKL
+555 II
-567 VPGIVGGLFKGGTN
+567 VTFK
-581 GLSPSGNRDPKGDT
+581 D
-595 KNDGKMD
+595 
-602 CTTSHLTADD
+602 
-612 VLAANVKDNND
+612 
-623 GTITMVIQPKEALL
+623 
-637 STPGEDSQGRFF
+637 
-649 NSLGDISSV
+649 
-658 VESISVLSFSQG
+658 
-670 TVKDNFVVDYKGGTG
+670 
-685 TFVIDTKT
+685 
-693 NEITKADYTMLVH
+693 
-706 IDVKHANVAVLKD
+706 
-719 KSASLDIKYQCE
+719 
-731 YPASDDYLAGQNI
+731 
-744 GLTRVK
+744 

>member
-1 MAKKTLYKIFAF
+1 MTKKTLYKIFAF

-33 DNQLKEQLRVV
+33 DKQLKEQLRVI
-44 ESVVENQLA
+44 ENVVETQLA
-53 QDDDTAFISNH
+53 QDDNTDFISNH
-64 IDKNVRITL
+64 IDKNIRITL
-73 VAKDGAVVA
+73 VAKDGTVIA
-82 DSQESANKLG
+82 DSWESASKLD
-92 NHLNRQEIQQAI
+92 NHLQRQEIQQAI

-111 TRHSDTQEK
+111 TRHSDTQGQ
-120 KVYYFAKQLDN
+120 KVYYFAKQLSN

-136 VSTEAKSIGKFFS
+136 VSTEAKSIGRFFS
-149 DYIIYIILC
+149 DYIIYILLC

-169 SMGITKSIV
+169 SIGITKSIV
-178 KPITQLGQSLD
+178 KPITRLGQSLD

-268 RLVNLSEDIIQLS
+268 RLVSLSEDIIQLS

-313 INKCVTLNLTGEEC
+313 INKGVTLSLAGQEC

-343 CDNAIRYNKENGNV
+343 CDNAIRYNKENGSV
-357 TVTVTSLEK
+357 TVTVTPLEK

-418 HDAKLEIS
+418 HDAKLEIN
-426 SEEGKVTIYSKGNFC
+426 SEEGK
-441 MKRKSGLSKFNGFLA
+441 
-456 IVLVICLA
+456 
-464 ATAFVIN
+464 
-471 KYPKIE
+471 
-477 AADANGGA
+477 
-485 DAKDVAVIDEFKA
+485 
-498 GTYGGKEFKTQED
+498 
-511 VVNYYKECYD
+511 
-521 YTKTLTAEY
+521 
-530 KTDSG
+530 
-535 ETHSYYKM
+535 
-543 LGTETLEVNNLL
+543 GTE
-555 VEGKSNDIINKL
+555 II
-567 VPGIVGGLFKGGTN
+567 VTFK
-581 GLSPSGNRDPKGDT
+581 D
-595 KNDGKMD
+595 
-602 CTTSHLTADD
+602 
-612 VLAANVKDNND
+612 
-623 GTITMVIQPKEALL
+623 
-637 STPGEDSQGRFF
+637 
-649 NSLGDISSV
+649 
-658 VESISVLSFSQG
+658 
-670 TVKDNFVVDYKGGTG
+670 
-685 TFVIDTKT
+685 
-693 NEITKADYTMLVH
+693 
-706 IDVKHANVAVLKD
+706 
-719 KSASLDIKYQCE
+719 
-731 YPASDDYLAGQNI
+731 
-744 GLTRVK
+744 

>member
-73 VAKDGAVVA
+73 VAKDGTVIA

-111 TRHSDTQEK
+111 TRHSDTQGK

-136 VSTEAKSIGKFFS
+136 VSAEAKSIGKFFS
-149 DYIIYIILC
+149 DYIMYIFLC

-313 INKCVTLNLTGEEC
+313 INKGVTLNLTGEEC

-426 SEEGKVTIYSKGNFC
+426 SEEGK
-441 MKRKSGLSKFNGFLA
+441 
-456 IVLVICLA
+456 
-464 ATAFVIN
+464 
-471 KYPKIE
+471 
-477 AADANGGA
+477 
-485 DAKDVAVIDEFKA
+485 
-498 GTYGGKEFKTQED
+498 
-511 VVNYYKECYD
+511 
-521 YTKTLTAEY
+521 
-530 KTDSG
+530 
-535 ETHSYYKM
+535 
-543 LGTETLEVNNLL
+543 GTE
-555 VEGKSNDIINKL
+555 II
-567 VPGIVGGLFKGGTN
+567 VTFK
-581 GLSPSGNRDPKGDT
+581 D
-595 KNDGKMD
+595 
-602 CTTSHLTADD
+602 
-612 VLAANVKDNND
+612 
-623 GTITMVIQPKEALL
+623 
-637 STPGEDSQGRFF
+637 
-649 NSLGDISSV
+649 
-658 VESISVLSFSQG
+658 
-670 TVKDNFVVDYKGGTG
+670 
-685 TFVIDTKT
+685 
-693 NEITKADYTMLVH
+693 
-706 IDVKHANVAVLKD
+706 
-719 KSASLDIKYQCE
+719 
-731 YPASDDYLAGQNI
+731 
-744 GLTRVK
+744 

>member
-73 VAKDGAVVA
+73 VAKDGTVIA

-111 TRHSDTQEK
+111 TRHSDTQGK

-131 GNILR
+131 GNVLR
-136 VSTEAKSIGKFFS
+136 VSAEAKSIGKFFS
-149 DYIIYIILC
+149 DYIIYIFLC

-198 ELKPLVNALLQQK
+198 ELKPLVNSLLQQK

-334 LVEELVYNL
+334 LVEELIYNL

-357 TVTVTSLEK
+357 TVTVNPLEK

-426 SEEGKVTIYSKGNFC
+426 SEEGK
-441 MKRKSGLSKFNGFLA
+441 
-456 IVLVICLA
+456 
-464 ATAFVIN
+464 
-471 KYPKIE
+471 
-477 AADANGGA
+477 
-485 DAKDVAVIDEFKA
+485 
-498 GTYGGKEFKTQED
+498 
-511 VVNYYKECYD
+511 
-521 YTKTLTAEY
+521 
-530 KTDSG
+530 
-535 ETHSYYKM
+535 
-543 LGTETLEVNNLL
+543 GTE
-555 VEGKSNDIINKL
+555 II
-567 VPGIVGGLFKGGTN
+567 VTFK
-581 GLSPSGNRDPKGDT
+581 D
-595 KNDGKMD
+595 
-602 CTTSHLTADD
+602 
-612 VLAANVKDNND
+612 
-623 GTITMVIQPKEALL
+623 
-637 STPGEDSQGRFF
+637 
-649 NSLGDISSV
+649 
-658 VESISVLSFSQG
+658 
-670 TVKDNFVVDYKGGTG
+670 
-685 TFVIDTKT
+685 
-693 NEITKADYTMLVH
+693 
-706 IDVKHANVAVLKD
+706 
-719 KSASLDIKYQCE
+719 
-731 YPASDDYLAGQNI
+731 
-744 GLTRVK
+744 

>member
-1 MAKKTLYKIFAF
+1 VAKKTLYKIFAF

-73 VAKDGAVVA
+73 VAKDGTVIA
-82 DSQESANKLG
+82 DSQESVNKLG

-131 GNILR
+131 GNVLR
-136 VSTEAKSIGKFFS
+136 VSAEAKSIGKFFS
-149 DYIIYIILC
+149 DYIIYIFLC

-268 RLVNLSEDIIQLS
+268 RLVSLSEDIIQLS

-357 TVTVTSLEK
+357 TVTVTPLEN

-378 IPKKY
+378 IPEKY

-426 SEEGKVTIYSKGNFC
+426 SEEGK
-441 MKRKSGLSKFNGFLA
+441 
-456 IVLVICLA
+456 
-464 ATAFVIN
+464 
-471 KYPKIE
+471 
-477 AADANGGA
+477 
-485 DAKDVAVIDEFKA
+485 
-498 GTYGGKEFKTQED
+498 
-511 VVNYYKECYD
+511 
-521 YTKTLTAEY
+521 
-530 KTDSG
+530 
-535 ETHSYYKM
+535 
-543 LGTETLEVNNLL
+543 GTE
-555 VEGKSNDIINKL
+555 II
-567 VPGIVGGLFKGGTN
+567 VTFK
-581 GLSPSGNRDPKGDT
+581 D
-595 KNDGKMD
+595 
-602 CTTSHLTADD
+602 
-612 VLAANVKDNND
+612 
-623 GTITMVIQPKEALL
+623 
-637 STPGEDSQGRFF
+637 
-649 NSLGDISSV
+649 
-658 VESISVLSFSQG
+658 
-670 TVKDNFVVDYKGGTG
+670 
-685 TFVIDTKT
+685 
-693 NEITKADYTMLVH
+693 
-706 IDVKHANVAVLKD
+706 
-719 KSASLDIKYQCE
+719 
-731 YPASDDYLAGQNI
+731 
-744 GLTRVK
+744 

>member
-53 QDDDTAFISNH
+53 QDNDTAFISNH

-73 VAKDGAVVA
+73 VAKDGTVIA

-131 GNILR
+131 GNVLR
-136 VSTEAKSIGKFFS
+136 VSAEAKSIGKFFS
-149 DYIIYIILC
+149 DYIIYIFLC

-268 RLVNLSEDIIQLS
+268 RLVSLSEDIIQLS

-357 TVTVTSLEK
+357 TVTVTPLEK

-426 SEEGKVTIYSKGNFC
+426 SEEGK
-441 MKRKSGLSKFNGFLA
+441 
-456 IVLVICLA
+456 
-464 ATAFVIN
+464 
-471 KYPKIE
+471 
-477 AADANGGA
+477 
-485 DAKDVAVIDEFKA
+485 
-498 GTYGGKEFKTQED
+498 
-511 VVNYYKECYD
+511 
-521 YTKTLTAEY
+521 
-530 KTDSG
+530 
-535 ETHSYYKM
+535 
-543 LGTETLEVNNLL
+543 GTE
-555 VEGKSNDIINKL
+555 II
-567 VPGIVGGLFKGGTN
+567 VTFK
-581 GLSPSGNRDPKGDT
+581 D
-595 KNDGKMD
+595 
-602 CTTSHLTADD
+602 
-612 VLAANVKDNND
+612 
-623 GTITMVIQPKEALL
+623 
-637 STPGEDSQGRFF
+637 
-649 NSLGDISSV
+649 
-658 VESISVLSFSQG
+658 
-670 TVKDNFVVDYKGGTG
+670 
-685 TFVIDTKT
+685 
-693 NEITKADYTMLVH
+693 
-706 IDVKHANVAVLKD
+706 
-719 KSASLDIKYQCE
+719 
-731 YPASDDYLAGQNI
+731 
-744 GLTRVK
+744 

>member
-73 VAKDGAVVA
+73 VAKDGTVIA

-136 VSTEAKSIGKFFS
+136 VSAEAKSIGKFFS
-149 DYIIYIILC
+149 DYIIYILLC

-169 SMGITKSIV
+169 SMGITKSII

-357 TVTVTSLEK
+357 TVTVSPLEK

-426 SEEGKVTIYSKGNFC
+426 SEEGK
-441 MKRKSGLSKFNGFLA
+441 
-456 IVLVICLA
+456 
-464 ATAFVIN
+464 
-471 KYPKIE
+471 
-477 AADANGGA
+477 
-485 DAKDVAVIDEFKA
+485 
-498 GTYGGKEFKTQED
+498 
-511 VVNYYKECYD
+511 
-521 YTKTLTAEY
+521 
-530 KTDSG
+530 
-535 ETHSYYKM
+535 
-543 LGTETLEVNNLL
+543 GTE
-555 VEGKSNDIINKL
+555 II
-567 VPGIVGGLFKGGTN
+567 VTFK
-581 GLSPSGNRDPKGDT
+581 D
-595 KNDGKMD
+595 
-602 CTTSHLTADD
+602 
-612 VLAANVKDNND
+612 
-623 GTITMVIQPKEALL
+623 
-637 STPGEDSQGRFF
+637 
-649 NSLGDISSV
+649 
-658 VESISVLSFSQG
+658 
-670 TVKDNFVVDYKGGTG
+670 
-685 TFVIDTKT
+685 
-693 NEITKADYTMLVH
+693 
-706 IDVKHANVAVLKD
+706 
-719 KSASLDIKYQCE
+719 
-731 YPASDDYLAGQNI
+731 
-744 GLTRVK
+744 

>member
-53 QDDDTAFISNH
+53 QDDDTAFIANH

-73 VAKDGAVVA
+73 VAKDGTVIA

-111 TRHSDTQEK
+111 TRHSDTQGK

-149 DYIIYIILC
+149 DYIIYIFLC

-313 INKCVTLNLTGEEC
+313 INKGVTLNLIGEEC

-357 TVTVTSLEK
+357 TVTVTPLEK

-426 SEEGKVTIYSKGNFC
+426 SEEGK
-441 MKRKSGLSKFNGFLA
+441 
-456 IVLVICLA
+456 
-464 ATAFVIN
+464 
-471 KYPKIE
+471 
-477 AADANGGA
+477 
-485 DAKDVAVIDEFKA
+485 
-498 GTYGGKEFKTQED
+498 
-511 VVNYYKECYD
+511 
-521 YTKTLTAEY
+521 
-530 KTDSG
+530 
-535 ETHSYYKM
+535 
-543 LGTETLEVNNLL
+543 GTE
-555 VEGKSNDIINKL
+555 II
-567 VPGIVGGLFKGGTN
+567 VTFK
-581 GLSPSGNRDPKGDT
+581 D
-595 KNDGKMD
+595 
-602 CTTSHLTADD
+602 
-612 VLAANVKDNND
+612 
-623 GTITMVIQPKEALL
+623 
-637 STPGEDSQGRFF
+637 
-649 NSLGDISSV
+649 
-658 VESISVLSFSQG
+658 
-670 TVKDNFVVDYKGGTG
+670 
-685 TFVIDTKT
+685 
-693 NEITKADYTMLVH
+693 
-706 IDVKHANVAVLKD
+706 
-719 KSASLDIKYQCE
+719 
-731 YPASDDYLAGQNI
+731 
-744 GLTRVK
+744 